1 MSYTK
6 YVMFGNGSF
15 LLISKMTGVEH
26 SVLAGFNQGAHNAVS
41 AGFLYP
47 NNDGTLQSYGQSI
60 STGLKC
66 RDEDGDIITQALKD
80 GKISIVDHFTG
91 HFCLATND
99 VEGTSLIE
107 RSGAEVATFETLV
120 EKRILNG

>member
-6 YVMFGNGSF
+6 YVMFPNGSF
-15 LLISKMTGVEH
+15 LIISKMTGVEH
-26 SVLAGFNQGAHNAVS
+26 SVLAGFNQGAHAAIS
-41 AGFLYP
+41 AGFLWP
-47 NNDGTLQSYGQSI
+47 NSDGTLQSYGQSI

-66 RDEDGDIITQALKD
+66 RDEDGDIITEALKA

-99 VEGTSLIE
+99 VAGTNLIE
-107 RSGAEVATFETLV
+107 RSGAEVATFEDLQ
-120 EKRILNG
+120 EKKILNG